1 MAAHSWG
8 SNVSSRSVSSYV
20 CSAFPG
26 SERLLDNGLMLVVE
40 NEMCGRLNGERMR
53 ARAAAAEHALDV
65 GASRGKG
72 SGYIRKCQV
81 ENAKII

>member
-1 MAAHSWG
+1 
-8 SNVSSRSVSSYV
+8 
-20 CSAFPG
+20 
-26 SERLLDNGLMLVVE
+26 MLVVE

-72 SGYIRKCQV
+72 PGH
-81 ENAKII
+81 NAKMPSGERQNHIKAKQTMHAK